1 MSTAAKLSETERAR
15 ITDAI
20 RAAEATTAG
29 EIYVVVAR
37 EAAQFRSI
45 PVLWAAIIA
54 LIVPWPL
61 FLLTNLSAG
70 AILLLQ
76 VATFVV
82 AATAFSPDRIRHR
95 LVPPSIAGEA
105 ARKAAQAQFMAH
117 GVHLTAERTGI
128 LIYVALADRRVEIV
142 ADDGINKKVAQ
153 AELDELAQHIVAAAQ
168 SGTLADGL
176 VKAVEGAG
184 RLLSRHF
191 PPSPSN
197 PNELPDRVVEI

>member
-1 MSTAAKLSETERAR
+1 MSTKLTETDRAQIR
-15 ITDAI
+15 DAI

-29 EIYVVVAR
+29 EIYVVVAN
-37 EAAQFRSI
+37 EAAEFRSI

-61 FLLTNLSAG
+61 YLLTDLASG
-70 AILLLQ
+70 IILLLQ
-76 VATFVV
+76 VVTFVV
-82 AATAFSPDRIRHR
+82 VATVASHNDIRHH
-95 LVPPSIAGEA
+95 LVPPSIAAVA

-142 ADDGINKKVAQ
+142 ADDGINRKVAQ
-153 AELDELAQHIVAAAQ
+153 AELDHLADNVVAAAR
-168 SGTLADGL
+168 SSTLAQGL
-176 VKAVEGAG
+176 VTAVNNAG
-184 RLLSRHF
+184 KLLGTHF
-191 PPSPSN
+191 PPGATN

>member
-1 MSTAAKLSETERAR
+1 MSSAAKLSETERAR
-15 ITDAI
+15 IVDAI
-20 RAAEATTAG
+20 RAAETTTAG

-37 EAAQFRSI
+37 EAAEFRSI
-45 PVLWAAIIA
+45 PVLWAAIVA

-61 FLLTNLSAG
+61 FLFTSLGAG
-70 AILLLQ
+70 IILVLQ
-76 VATFVV
+76 VVTFVV
-82 AATAFSPDRIRHR
+82 VATALSPDGIRHR

-117 GVHLTAERTGI
+117 GIHLTAARTGI

-153 AELDELAQHIVAAAQ
+153 AELDVLADHIVAAAR
-168 SGTLADGL
+168 SGTLANGL
-176 VKAVEGAG
+176 VQAVDGAG

-191 PPSPSN
+191 PPLPTN

>member
-1 MSTAAKLSETERAR
+1 VSTAAKLSETERAR

-45 PVLWAAIIA
+45 PVLWGAIVA
-54 LIVPWPL
+54 FIVPGPL
-61 FLLTNLSAG
+61 FLLTNLSVG
-70 AILLLQ
+70 TILVLQ
-76 VATFVV
+76 VVTFVV
-82 AATAFSPDRIRHR
+82 VAMALSPDAIRHR
-95 LVPPSIAGEA
+95 VVPPNIAGAA
-105 ARKAAQAQFMAH
+105 ARRGAQAQFMAH

-153 AELDELAQHIVAAAQ
+153 AELDELAQHIVAAAR

-176 VKAVEGAG
+176 LKAVDGAG

-191 PPSPSN
+191 PPSPTN